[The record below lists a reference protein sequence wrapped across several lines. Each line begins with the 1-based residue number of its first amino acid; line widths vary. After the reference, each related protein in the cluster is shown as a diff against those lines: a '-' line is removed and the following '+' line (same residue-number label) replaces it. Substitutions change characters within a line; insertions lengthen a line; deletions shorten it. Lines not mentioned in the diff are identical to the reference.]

1 MLLCQ
6 LITDGNELTFFPRPV
21 LFIHLLSAIS
31 GAKLRS
37 QRKYQSVPT
46 KEMCSNAILYGN
58 WMDILCEIVK
68 RRKIL
73 KRQLRERCWD

>member
-6 LITDGNELTFFPRPV
+6 LITDGNELTFFPRLVP
-21 LFIHLLSAIS
+21 FIHLFSAIS

-46 KEMCSNAILYGN
+46 KEMCSTPYYI
-58 WMDILCEIVK
+58 EIGWIFSVK
-68 RRKIL
+68 S
-73 KRQLRERCWD
+73 